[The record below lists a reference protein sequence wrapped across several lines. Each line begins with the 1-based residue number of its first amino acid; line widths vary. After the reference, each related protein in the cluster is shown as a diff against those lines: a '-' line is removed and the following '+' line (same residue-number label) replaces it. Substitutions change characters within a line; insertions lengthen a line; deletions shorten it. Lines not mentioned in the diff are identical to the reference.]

1 MELPEYFISCDWGT
15 SNFRLRLAETQSLNI
30 LVEHKTNQ
38 GIKSLFQSFKEQ
50 SSLNQTEFF
59 ISYLR
64 KQVNNLGEEYRDCL
78 IVASGMASS
87 NIGVMELK
95 YGDMPFDENG
105 KGIYHKLLS
114 FEKESDILLISGIK
128 DDKGMM
134 RGEEIQAIGLS
145 KFLKSYQRG
154 VLVLPGTH
162 SKHIKYETG
171 EFSSLK
177 SFMTGELF
185 DLLSTQSILSNNVE
199 SCQWI
204 GKRRKAFLA
213 GAAVGLSQGLSE
225 NLFSIR
231 ANHLIGDANKKDNF
245 YRLSGMFI
253 GDELSYFKNYKGT
266 IFLAA
271 SQPFFD
277 MYSLVLNSIL
287 KPDQVVC
294 FDNTILE
301 NALLIGQRKI
311 LESYGQ

>member
-1 MELPEYFISCDWGT
+1 MEFPKHFISCDWGT
-15 SNFRLRLAETQSLNI
+15 SNFRLRLVETKNLNI

-38 GIKSLFQSFKEQ
+38 GIKSLYQAFKNQSD
-50 SSLNQTEFF
+50 LNQTEFF
-59 ISYLR
+59 VSYLR
-64 KQVNNLGEEYRDCL
+64 KQINNLGEDYGNCL

-105 KGIYHKLLS
+105 KGIYYQLLS
-114 FEKESDILLISGIK
+114 YENESDILLVSGIK
-128 DDKGMM
+128 DDRGMM

-145 KFLKSYQRG
+145 KFLKSDKKG
-154 VLVLPGTH
+154 ILILPGTH
-162 SKHIKYETG
+162 SKHINYEAG

-204 GKRRKAFLA
+204 GKRRKAFVE
-213 GAAVGLSQGLSE
+213 GSVIGLSQGLSE

-253 GDELSYFKNYKGT
+253 GDELSYLQNYNGK

-277 MYSLVLNSIL
+277 MYSLVLSSIL
-287 KPDQVVC
+287 KPDQVIC

-311 LESYGQ
+311 LELNGK